1 MESALNKVIITLGLI
16 NFIAMMFVTND
27 LRKDITK
34 IETKILKLEMEKYD
48 RR

>member
-1 MESALNKVIITLGLI
+1 MENTLDKVIITLALI

-27 LRKDITK
+27 LRKDVTK
-34 IETKILKLEMEKYD
+34 IKTKILKLEMEKYD